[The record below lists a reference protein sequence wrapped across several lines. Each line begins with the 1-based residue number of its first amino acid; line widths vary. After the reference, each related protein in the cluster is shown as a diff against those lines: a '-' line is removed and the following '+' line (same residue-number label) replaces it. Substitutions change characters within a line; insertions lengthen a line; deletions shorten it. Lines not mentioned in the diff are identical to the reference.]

1 MYVILWHNKVLRE
14 YVDETLALSNF
25 KWFNTFLCPR
35 FLEFVIVPDEV
46 FKEGSI
52 LIGLEQTALNKQHYV
67 YKVLESKD

>member
-1 MYVILWHNKVLRE
+1 VVERYKALYERE
-14 YVDETLALSNF
+14 VKITKALQDDLDAIVKNLSSNH
-25 KWFNTFLCPR
+25 
-35 FLEFVIVPDEV
+35 DEV